1 MIWLWWPVLN
11 SGIPLALSWEP
22 TARLASL
29 HIHALRISLRIHH
42 NEESTAGV
50 RIERTFSL
58 PNPPN

>member
-1 MIWLWWPVLN
+1 MLN

-42 NEESTAGV
+42 NLTLSQALSEC
-50 RIERTFSL
+50 L
-58 PNPPN
+58 L